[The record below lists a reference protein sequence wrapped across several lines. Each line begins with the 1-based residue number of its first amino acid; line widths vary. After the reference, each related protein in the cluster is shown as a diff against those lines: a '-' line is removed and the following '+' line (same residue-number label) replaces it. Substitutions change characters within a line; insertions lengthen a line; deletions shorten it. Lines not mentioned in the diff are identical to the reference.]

1 MLDFS
6 FRNLSIASNGWNLFF
21 CPLVFVCLHTLLF
34 VPVLLLVI
42 QKICNAFDFEVT
54 RISFFGFFV
63 ILFSYLSL
71 SLFEGFEKSF
81 LEVEELA

>member
-1 MLDFS
+1 MAGIYFLPTRFC
-6 FRNLSIASNGWNLFF
+6 LFTYIII
-21 CPLVFVCLHTLLF
+21 CACFVTCYS
-34 VPVLLLVI
+34 
-42 QKICNAFDFEVT
+42 KILYCFDFEVT

>member
-6 FRNLSIASNGWNLFF
+6 FRNLSSIEWLEFIF
-21 CPLVFVCLHTLLF
+21 FVCLRTLLF
-34 VPVLLLVI
+34 VPVLLHVI